1 MQQNARVLFCLYGT
15 WLDHRFPKQ
24 DQWQT
29 FGTLRSLT
37 SWWHEGTQIYL
48 PEVLVLVWFV
58 CFINFV
64 SSITTLQ
71 LEVCKST
78 SIISVDDESPKV
90 SNSNSTALSALQT
103 LHPIPAAGSR
113 AGGGNAAMVQGGPL
127 TNDVTSCLCLKVLC
141 FCIQR
146 FNYIH
151 LLEFGSISNA
161 RLISF
166 KCFQHFDAFC
176 HDSFAV

>member
-1 MQQNARVLFCLYGT
+1 MQQNARDLFCLYGAG
-15 WLDHRFPKQ
+15 LDHRFPKQ

-29 FGTLRSLT
+29 FDTLRSLT
-37 SWWHEGTQIYL
+37 SWWHEGAQIYP
-48 PEVLVLVWFV
+48 PEVLVPIL
-58 CFINFV
+58 CFIHFV

-113 AGGGNAAMVQGGPL
+113 AGGAMQPWSRVDRWPMMWL
-127 TNDVTSCLCLKVLC
+127 HVCVFKVLC
-141 FCIQR
+141 CCIQR
-146 FNYIH
+146 FNYT
-151 LLEFGSISNA
+151 
-161 RLISF
+161 
-166 KCFQHFDAFC
+166 FQNLATL
-176 HDSFAV
+176 VMLV

>member
-29 FGTLRSLT
+29 FDTLRSLT

-58 CFINFV
+58 CFMNFV

-113 AGGGNAAMVQGGPL
+113 AGGAMQPWSRVDRWPMMWLHVCVFKSSVFLHTQL
-127 TNDVTSCLCLKVLC
+127 
-141 FCIQR
+141 
-146 FNYIH
+146 FNYT
-151 LLEFGSISNA
+151 F
-161 RLISF
+161 
-166 KCFQHFDAFC
+166 
-176 HDSFAV
+176 